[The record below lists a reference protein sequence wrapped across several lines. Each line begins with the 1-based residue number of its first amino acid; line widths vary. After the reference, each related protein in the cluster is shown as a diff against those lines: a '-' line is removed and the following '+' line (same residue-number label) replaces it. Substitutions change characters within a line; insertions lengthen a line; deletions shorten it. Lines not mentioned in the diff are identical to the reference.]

1 MHYLPDSREEKK
13 KPVFVDNFFFCRG
26 SCWQGCEMSTLSKKM
41 HMCCC
46 TFYEFRV
53 CCFFLTFFFLQGLLL
68 ARLRDEQLVKK
79 QAVLLSILAGLLHY
93 APAPAPQ
100 GVSVCTFVPV
110 CAS

>member
-1 MHYLPDSREEKK
+1 MHYLPDSGEENKM
-13 KPVFVDNFFFCRG
+13 PVFVDN
-26 SCWQGCEMSTLSKKM
+26 
-41 HMCCC
+41 
-46 TFYEFRV
+46 
-53 CCFFLTFFFLQGLLL
+53 FFFLQGLLL